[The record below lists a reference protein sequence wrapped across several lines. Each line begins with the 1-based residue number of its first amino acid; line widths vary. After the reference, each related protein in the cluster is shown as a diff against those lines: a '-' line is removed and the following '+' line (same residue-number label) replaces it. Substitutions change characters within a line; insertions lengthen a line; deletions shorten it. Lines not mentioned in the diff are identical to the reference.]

1 MCLPT
6 STIVA
11 AEFTA
16 ALFIQKRL
24 LKSLPTS
31 IEVGNESADF
41 KSGELG
47 NGFAEF
53 IVLLFQSVS
62 EVGSGS
68 PKLGYLNSILDLPSS
83 VMFVHSSVVYDA

>member
-6 STIVA
+6 STVVA
-11 AEFTA
+11 TEFTA

-31 IEVGNESADF
+31 IEVDNESADF
-41 KSGELG
+41 KFGELG

-53 IVLLFQSVS
+53 IV
-62 EVGSGS
+62 
-68 PKLGYLNSILDLPSS
+68 
-83 VMFVHSSVVYDA
+83 